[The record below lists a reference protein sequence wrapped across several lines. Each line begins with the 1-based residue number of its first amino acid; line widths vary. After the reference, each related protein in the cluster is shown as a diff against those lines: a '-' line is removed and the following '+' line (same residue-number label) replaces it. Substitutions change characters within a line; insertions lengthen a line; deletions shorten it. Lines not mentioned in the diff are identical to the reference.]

1 MRPSHPAP
9 NAAPLTRKDLVPLN
23 GRPNDALSDVRTAPT
38 PRRRHPAPR
47 IEPGPGSEQKTIR
60 HAEARSSE
68 GEVHFFLQRIAGGL
82 YVERE
87 ETPRR
92 GTRTSQR
99 LHLGAGWSKPVKRR
113 IRPDRWSMVRHRNVQ
128 CRFPPRQS
136 RVNRRSRLEAR
147 ITLVDFVKLC
157 VDSHRIAPVDR
168 GEVRN
173 PRLS

>member
-92 GTRTSQR
+92 GTRTSQ
-99 LHLGAGWSKPVKRR
+99 S
-113 IRPDRWSMVRHRNVQ
+113 
-128 CRFPPRQS
+128 
-136 RVNRRSRLEAR
+136 
-147 ITLVDFVKLC
+147 LVFG
-157 VDSHRIAPVDR
+157 DR
-168 GEVRN
+168 GSFERWCADDPVRFRH
-173 PRLS
+173 PLLHTQLRRDGDALWAVEP